1 MKKAAIIAILFFL
14 ILLGFFVFYKKP
26 FFEKENKKQTELP
39 EENTEVLDGK
49 TLEEQVG
56 QMLMV
61 GFRGTEV
68 SETST
73 IAKAIKE
80 LNLGGVVLFDYDV
93 PSKSFPRNILN
104 KEQVKKLTTNLQEL
118 ATTTLFIAVDAEGGK
133 INRLKEKYGFY
144 NTPSHQELGRDE
156 STTRVSEEAT
166 KLAKQLKEMGLNM
179 NLAPVVD
186 VNLNPEN
193 PVIGKLERSFSDDPF
208 KVAEFSEAFIIAHQ
222 EEGIITVVKHFPGH
236 GSSKEDSHL
245 ELVDITDTWQDKEL
259 IPYRQLQAGGI
270 FAESGLDNAGKEPL
284 IKAGMTAHIINKNT
298 DPNLPATLSPL
309 FLRDILRE
317 QIGFQGVIISDDMQM
332 ASIVQNFGF
341 EEAIIKAVNA
351 GCDILIFS
359 NNSNQPYDD
368 EIAFKAQQIIV
379 QAVKEGKISQGTIE
393 QAYQKIQSLKTE
405 IGL

>member
-1 MKKAAIIAILFFL
+1 VKKAAIIAILFFL

-284 IKAGMTAHIINKNT
+284 IKAVMTAHIINKNT